1 MMKFYETVRK
11 YHMIKEGDHIILGV
25 SGGADSLCLLFLLM
39 ELQKEIPFQITVVHV
54 EHGIRGEESLEDARY
69 VEEICKENQVE
80 FHLETVDI
88 REMAAREH
96 LSVEEAGRKA
106 RYDAFE
112 RVLSERGANK
122 IAVAHNRN
130 DQAETMLWNI
140 ARGSGMNGA
149 AGIRPVRGT
158 IIRPLL
164 ECDRKEIEGYLK
176 DRNVIWRE
184 DRTNQEMDYTRNVI
198 RGQVFPLLKERVN
211 AKSLEHFAS
220 LGEEIRRTEEYLDR
234 LVNEKLKHILQL
246 ERTGGVLLIEEL
258 CKEDDFLK
266 ERMIRQALK
275 LTGCPLKDLTRVHVK
290 QICSLL
296 QGQSG
301 KQTTLPGGWTV
312 RREFEKL
319 YMEKRNLSYGF
330 TEGKTEEV
338 KAKIRIFPNINQII
352 PRKKYT
358 KWFSYDKISSDFQI
372 RTRQPGDYLIIN
384 HLGQKKKLK
393 EYLVEEK
400 VPLSIRNQL
409 PLVARGH
416 EIIWVVG
423 YRISEN
429 YKITEE
435 TKEIIEIQFEEEES
449 WLRK

>member
-1 MMKFYETVRK
+1 
-11 YHMIKEGDHIILGV
+11 
-25 SGGADSLCLLFLLM
+25 
-39 ELQKEIPFQITVVHV
+39 
-54 EHGIRGEESLEDARY
+54 
-69 VEEICKENQVE
+69 
-80 FHLETVDI
+80 
-88 REMAAREH
+88 
-96 LSVEEAGRKA
+96 
-106 RYDAFE
+106 
-112 RVLSERGANK
+112 
-122 IAVAHNRN
+122 
-130 DQAETMLWNI
+130 
-140 ARGSGMNGA
+140 
-149 AGIRPVRGT
+149 
-158 IIRPLL
+158 
-164 ECDRKEIEGYLK
+164 
-176 DRNVIWRE
+176 
-184 DRTNQEMDYTRNVI
+184 
-198 RGQVFPLLKERVN
+198 
-211 AKSLEHFAS
+211 
-220 LGEEIRRTEEYLDR
+220 
-234 LVNEKLKHILQL
+234 
-246 ERTGGVLLIEEL
+246 
-258 CKEDDFLK
+258 
-266 ERMIRQALK
+266 MIRQALK
-275 LTGCPLKDLTRVHVK
+275 LTGCPLKDLTRVHVN

-319 YMEKRNLSYGF
+319 YMEKRNLSYSF

-338 KAKIRIFPNINQII
+338 KAKIRIFPNKNQII

-358 KWFSYDKISSDFQI
+358 KWFSYDKISNDFQI

>member
-1 MMKFYETVRK
+1 MRKFFETVRK
-11 YHMIKEGDHIILGV
+11 YNMINEGDHIILGV
-25 SGGADSLCLLFLLM
+25 SGGADSLCLLFLLI
-39 ELQKEIPFQITVVHV
+39 ELQKEVSFRITVVHV
-54 EHGIRGEESLEDARY
+54 EHGIRGEESLKDARF
-69 VEEICKENQVE
+69 VEQICRQQQVE
-80 FHLETVDI
+80 FHMESVDI
-88 REMAAREH
+88 RQIAAREH

-106 RYDAFE
+106 RYDTFE

-130 DQAETMLWNI
+130 DQAETMLWNM

-149 AGIRPVRGT
+149 AGIRPVRGN

-164 ECDRKEIEGYLK
+164 ECDRTEIEGYLK

-184 DRTNQEMDYTRNVI
+184 DRTNQEMDYTRNVL
-198 RGQVFPLLKERVN
+198 RGQVFPLLKEKVN
-211 AKSLEHFAS
+211 AKSPEHFAA
-220 LGEEIRRTEEYLDR
+220 LGEEIQRTEEYLDK
-234 LVNEKLKHILQL
+234 LVNEKLKNILYL
-246 ERTGGVLLIEEL
+246 EEHGGVLLIEEL

-275 LTGCPLKDLTRVHVK
+275 LSGCPLKDLTRVHVS

-301 KQTTLPGGWTV
+301 RQTMLPGGWTV

-319 YMEKRNLSYGF
+319 HMEKKTLSYSF
-330 TEGKTEEV
+330 TEGKIEE
-338 KAKIRIFPNINQII
+338 KRAKIRIFPNKNQII

-358 KWFSYDKISSDFQI
+358 KWFSYDKISNDFQI

-400 VPLSIRNQL
+400 VPLCIRNQI

-429 YKITEE
+429 YKITKE
-435 TKEIIEIQFEEEES
+435 TKEIIEIQF
-449 WLRK
+449 

>member
-1 MMKFYETVRK
+1 MKKFFETVKK
-11 YHMIKEGDHIILGV
+11 YNMINKGDHIIVGV

-39 ELQKEIPFQITVVHV
+39 ELQKEVPFQITVVHV
-54 EHGIRGEESLEDARY
+54 EHGIRGEESMEDARY

-80 FHLETVDI
+80 FHMERVDI
-88 REMAAREH
+88 RQMAAKEH
-96 LSVEEAGRKA
+96 LTVEEAGRKV
-106 RYDAFE
+106 RYDTFK
-112 RVLSERGANK
+112 RVLAEQGANK

-130 DQAETMLWNI
+130 DQAETMLWNM

-149 AGIRPVRGT
+149 AGIRPVRGN

-176 DRNVIWRE
+176 SRNIIWRE

-198 RGQVFPLLKERVN
+198 RGQVFPLLKEKVN
-211 AKSLEHFAS
+211 ARSLEHFAS
-220 LGEEIRRTEEYLDR
+220 LGEEMRRTEEYLDK
-234 LVNEKLKHILQL
+234 LVNEKLKDILQL
-246 ERTGGVLLIEEL
+246 NSQGGVLFIEEL
-258 CKEDDFLK
+258 CREDDFLQ

-275 LTGCPLKDLTRVHVK
+275 IAGCPLKDLTRAHIN

-301 KQTTLPGGWTV
+301 RQTMLPGGWTV

-319 YMEKRNLSYGF
+319 YMEKRNLSYSV
-330 TEGKTEEV
+330 TEGNVEE
-338 KAKIRIFPNINQII
+338 KRAKIRIFPNKNQII

-358 KWFSYDKISSDFQI
+358 KWFSYDKISCDFQI

-384 HLGQKKKLK
+384 QLGQKKKLK

-400 VPLSIRNQL
+400 VPLSIRNQI